1 MNKEIYELFELFDTD
16 NNKVINRKDF
26 ETGFK
31 HLKTDLSE
39 EEILT
44 LLDSTGKE

>member
-16 NNKVINRKDF
+16 KNKIINKLDF

-31 HLKTDLSE
+31 HLQTDLSE
-39 EEILT
+39 SDILR
-44 LLDSTGKE
+44 LI